1 MEATESRT
9 ANVPELGDVTVLREF
24 EGLVRGAPSIVVM
37 DATGSPAGIFDAVA
51 DGAVV
56 VLTGPWRY
64 LDAIMRYLQ
73 RRERE
78 LVDRSEFASIE
89 NRFARSQAHRAA
101 LRAAVAR
108 VMVIVH
114 GDALWRVTE
123 HPNIA
128 GLTDWLEPQE
138 PPERPAT
145 GLTES
150 PLLLPLRRLQ
160 RTLTDM
166 RRAAEGLHIGALD
179 ARLTVLPFV
188 YVPQDDSVVDLLAE
202 GLGDVEGAC
211 VLDMGT
217 GTGVL
222 AFVAARAGARVV
234 ATDNSPHAVENAR
247 RNVERLGI
255 GDRVEVRGPADL
267 FDSVEC
273 ERFDLVIFNAPWVY
287 GEPETLYDAAIYDED
302 FRVITGFMERV
313 GDHLTEGGRVLLLYS
328 NISELTGHGS
338 LTRVREL
345 AAERGLDIVS
355 ERYATR
361 VGRVLGARERVYLLD
376 MRRAEGASGGTAE

>member
-1 MEATESRT
+1 MEATQSRT
-9 ANVPELGDVTVLREF
+9 ANVPELGDVMVLREF
-24 EGLVRGAPSIVVM
+24 APLVRGASSIVVM
-37 DATGSPAGIFDAVA
+37 DAAGSPGEVFDAVA
-51 DGAVV
+51 GGAIV

-64 LDAIMRYLQ
+64 LGGIMRYLQ
-73 RRERE
+73 RREKE
-78 LVDRSEFASIE
+78 VVDRREFASIE

-108 VMVIVH
+108 VMVVVDGAGI
-114 GDALWRVTE
+114 WRVTE
-123 HPNIA
+123 HPDIA

-138 PPERPAT
+138 PP
-145 GLTES
+145 LTES
-150 PLLLPLRRLQ
+150 PFLLPLRRLQ
-160 RTLTDM
+160 RTLTDI
-166 RRAAEGLHIGALD
+166 RRAEEGIHIGALD

-202 GLGDVEGAC
+202 GLGDVEGAR

-247 RNVERLGI
+247 RNVQRLGL

-267 FDSVEC
+267 FDGVAG

-287 GEPETLYDAAIYDED
+287 GRPETLYDAAIYDEG

-328 NISELTGHGS
+328 NISELTGHAS

-355 ERYATR
+355 ERYVTR
-361 VGRVLGARERVYLLD
+361 VGRVLGARERVYLLN
-376 MRRAEGASGGTAE
+376 MRRAERASGGTAE